1 MPEYQA
7 YVIGEDGHIKQ
18 RLDLVCADGDAAKGR
33 AKLLVDNR
41 VIELWQSD
49 HKIATFEPD
58 PLKAEKAQGWLTG
71 ELRPAK

>member
-1 MPEYQA
+1 
-7 YVIGEDGHIKQ
+7 
-18 RLDLVCADGDAAKGR
+18 LVCADGDAAKER

-58 PLKAEKAQGWLTG
+58 PLKAEKAQGWRAT
-71 ELRPAK
+71 PPK